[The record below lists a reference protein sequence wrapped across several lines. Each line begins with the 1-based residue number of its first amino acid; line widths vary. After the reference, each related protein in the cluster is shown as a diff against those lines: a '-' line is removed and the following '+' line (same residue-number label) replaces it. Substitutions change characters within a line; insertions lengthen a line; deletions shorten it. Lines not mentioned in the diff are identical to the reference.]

1 MSKHQFVIEV
11 EVDDDRVAD
20 AGTLS
25 DDPGTWTMSDL
36 LLAQQ
41 TGLASGDVIDYSFG
55 DA

>member
-1 MSKHQFVIEV
+1 MSKHQFVIDV

-20 AGTLS
+20 SGTLA
-25 DDPGTWTMSDL
+25 DDPSTWTMADL

-41 TGLASGDVIDYSFG
+41 TGLASADIIDYSFG